1 MTAPSL
7 AARQPVWP
15 ALSWGLVGLAC
26 LLASLVIGLTVG
38 AYDLLWHHWSEG
50 GADVFWHIRL
60 PRVLMGLL
68 AGAALGVAGAL
79 VQGVFR
85 NPLADPGLIGV
96 TGGAALGAGLAILLG
111 AEVGLGWAGPW
122 GLIVPAF
129 VGGLVVTVL
138 SWRLASRQGQLSV
151 SLLLLMGVA
160 INALAGS
167 GLGLLSYL
175 STDQQLRALTFWL
188 LGSLSGSQWP
198 TVIPCAGVVALALA
212 RPLLVPAHARAL
224 NALALGEGQA
234 RLMGVDVR
242 ATQVWSIAAVAM
254 SVGAVTALC
263 GMVGFV
269 GLLAPHL
276 IRLVRGPDHRWV
288 LPGSAVVGGCLV
300 VLADGAARTWVAP
313 AELPLGV
320 LTGLLGAPVF
330 VWMLWRRLPA
340 A

>member
-1 MTAPSL
+1 MKAASL
-7 AARQPVWP
+7 ATHLPVGP
-15 ALSWGLVGLAC
+15 ALSWGFLGVAC
-26 LLASLVIGLTVG
+26 LLVCLTIGLTVG
-38 AYDLLWHHWSEG
+38 AYDRMWNHWSEG

-60 PRVLMGLL
+60 PRVVMAVL

-111 AEVGLGWAGPW
+111 ADAGLGWWGAW
-122 GLIVPAF
+122 GLILPAF
-129 VGGLVVTVL
+129 AGGLLVTVL

-167 GLGLLSYL
+167 GLGLMSYL
-175 STDQQLRALTFWL
+175 STDQQLRTLTFWL
-188 LGSLSGSQWP
+188 LGSLGSSQWL
-198 TVIPCAGVVALALA
+198 TVAPCAGVVALALA
-212 RPLLVPAHARAL
+212 RPLLMPAHARAL
-224 NALALGEGQA
+224 NALTLGEGQA
-234 RLMGVDVR
+234 HLMGVDVR
-242 ATQVWSIAAVAM
+242 ATQVWSIVAVAL

-276 IRLVRGPDHRWV
+276 IRLVLGPDHRFV
-288 LPGSAVVGGCLV
+288 LPGSAVVGACLV
-300 VLADGAARTWVAP
+300 LLADGAARTLVAP

-320 LTGLLGAPVF
+320 LTGLLGSPVL
-330 VWMLWRRLPA
+330 VWMLWRRLPTA
-340 A
+340 